1 MHRLILFFSRRQYL
15 GNVGRAGVKPWGGG
29 FRSVQI
35 GLDWTKKDVTFTRL
49 MRRSR
54 LYDLGKE
61 GGMLEIIAYGILG
74 GMILATSLVLWWF
87 VRLVE

>member
-1 MHRLILFFSRRQYL
+1 MHRLILFFSADSIQVMWD
-15 GNVGRAGVKPWGGG
+15 GPESSPGAG

-49 MRRSR
+49 MKRSR

-74 GMILATSLVLWWF
+74 GMILAASLVLWWF